1 MEEINNIIS
10 TIISTKEITYR
21 QINYLISKSESLGI
35 DVTKELVN
43 YDIKLNG
50 EDAEKELKW
59 LKRIDN
65 WRLCEW
71 REKNAI
77 SKATNKDIIFKG
89 LHEFGVSMYEPYYYI
104 NGIVYTHGDK
114 ISIVG

>member
-35 DVTKELVN
+35 DVTKELGN

-50 EDAEKELKW
+50 KDAEKELKW
-59 LKRIDN
+59 LKKGNN

-71 REKNAI
+71 REKTQFLKRQI
-77 SKATNKDIIFKG
+77 
-89 LHEFGVSMYEPYYYI
+89 
-104 NGIVYTHGDK
+104 K
-114 ISIVG
+114 ISYLKGYTNSG

>member
-35 DVTKELVN
+35 DVTKELGN

-50 EDAEKELKW
+50 KDAEKELKW
-59 LKRIDN
+59 LKKEIICVYVNGEKRTQFL
-65 WRLCEW
+65 RLQ
-71 REKNAI
+71 I
-77 SKATNKDIIFKG
+77 
-89 LHEFGVSMYEPYYYI
+89 
-104 NGIVYTHGDK
+104 K
-114 ISIVG
+114 ISYLKGYTNSG

>member
-1 MEEINNIIS
+1 MEEINNILNP
-10 TIISTKEITYR
+10 IISKGEITYR
-21 QINYLISKSESLGI
+21 QINYLIRESETLKI
-35 DVTKELVN
+35 DVSKELCN

-50 EDAEKELKW
+50 EDAEKELEW
-59 LKRIDN
+59 LKRRN
-65 WRLCEW
+65 NLRLCGW

-77 SKATNKDIIFKG
+77 SKATNKDVIFKG

-104 NGIVYTHGDK
+104 NGIAYTHGDK

>member
-1 MEEINNIIS
+1 MEALNNILN
-10 TIISTKEITYR
+10 TIISKGEITYR
-21 QINYLISKSESLGI
+21 QINYLIRESETLKI
-35 DVTKELVN
+35 DVSKELCN

-50 EDAEKELKW
+50 KDAEKELKW

-65 WRLCEW
+65 RRLCGW

-89 LHEFGVSMYEPYYYI
+89 LHEFSGSMYEPYYYI
-104 NGIVYTHGDK
+104 NGIAYTHGDT

>member
-1 MEEINNIIS
+1 MEEINSIIS
-10 TIISTKEITYR
+10 AIISTKEITYR
-21 QINYLISKSESLGI
+21 QINYLISQSEYIGI

-65 WRLCEW
+65 V
-71 REKNAI
+71 AI
-77 SKATNKDIIFKG
+77 VTGKQIGRA
-89 LHEFGVSMYEPYYYI
+89 HV
-104 NGIVYTHGDK
+104 
-114 ISIVG
+114 

>member
-50 EDAEKELKW
+50 KDAEKELKW
-59 LKRIDN
+59 LRKGN
-65 WRLCEW
+65 NLRLCGW

-77 SKATNKDIIFKG
+77 SNATANDIIFKG

-104 NGIVYTHGDK
+104 NGIAYTHGDT

>member
-1 MEEINNIIS
+1 MEEINSIIS

-21 QINYLISKSESLGI
+21 QINYLISKSESLGM

-50 EDAEKELKW
+50 EDAGKELEY
-59 LKRIDN
+59 LKRRDN
-65 WRLCEW
+65 WRLCGW

-77 SKATNKDIIFKG
+77 SKSTANDIIFKG
-89 LHEFGVSMYEPYYYI
+89 LHEFGESMYEPYYYI
-104 NGIVYTHGDK
+104 SGIVYTHGDT

>member
-50 EDAEKELKW
+50 KDAEKELKW
-59 LKRIDN
+59 LKKGN
-65 WRLCEW
+65 NLRLCEW

-89 LHEFGVSMYEPYYYI
+89 LHEFGESMYEPYYYI
-104 NGIVYTHGDK
+104 NGIAYTHGNT

>member
-1 MEEINNIIS
+1 MEEINSIIS

-21 QINYLISKSESLGI
+21 QINYLISKSESLGM

-50 EDAEKELKW
+50 EDAGKELEY
-59 LKRIDN
+59 LKRRDN
-65 WRLCEW
+65 WRLCGW

-77 SKATNKDIIFKG
+77 SNATANDIIFKG

-104 NGIVYTHGDK
+104 NGIAYTHGDT

>member
-35 DVTKELVN
+35 DVTKELGN
-43 YDIKLNG
+43 YDIKLN
-50 EDAEKELKW
+50 ENDAEKELKW
-59 LKRIDN
+59 LRTRKNIAF
-65 WRLCEW
+65 CGW
-71 REKNAI
+71 REKQAI
-77 SKATNKDIIFKG
+77 SKAIKKDIIFKG
-89 LHEFGVSMYEPYYYI
+89 LHEYGDYRYEPYYYLREI
-104 NGIVYTHGDK
+104 AYLHSNV

>member
-10 TIISTKEITYR
+10 TIISTKEITTYR

-50 EDAEKELKW
+50 KDAEKELKW
-59 LKRIDN
+59 LRKGN
-65 WRLCEW
+65 NLRLCGW

-77 SKATNKDIIFKG
+77 SKATSKNIIFKG
-89 LHEFGVSMYEPYYYI
+89 LHEFSESMYEPYI
-104 NGIVYTHGDK
+104 
-114 ISIVG
+114 

>member
-1 MEEINNIIS
+1 MEEINNILNP
-10 TIISTKEITYR
+10 IISKGEITYR
-21 QINYLISKSESLGI
+21 QINYLIRESETLKI
-35 DVTKELVN
+35 DVSKELCN

-50 EDAEKELKW
+50 EDAEKELEW
-59 LKRIDN
+59 LKRRN
-65 WRLCEW
+65 NLRLCGL

-77 SKATNKDIIFKG
+77 SKATNKDVIFKG

-104 NGIVYTHGDK
+104 NGIAYTHGDK